1 MGGFFVYFKLK
12 PEKQYAFQR
21 PPALMGEGEGH
32 VIKCGDVMGDQP
44 PVSPSPLVDASTSR
58 PFS

>member
-1 MGGFFVYFKLK
+1 MGGFFVYLKLK

-21 PPALMGEGEGH
+21 PPALMGDGEGH
-32 VIKCGDVMGDQP
+32 VIKLGDRP